1 MTVRILGVCGSPI
14 KGGNTE
20 LYLLEAL
27 KTAEGL
33 EDVET
38 EAVILADPEW
48 KDLRGCIHCNYCAAR
63 QKPGR
68 FCAFDDAMTPVY
80 PKVMAADGLILASPV
95 YLTRMS
101 WLMAAF
107 MDRLRAIGHG
117 KLYIGSLK
125 NKVAGAMAVT
135 WERNSGAETTLLSML
150 QGMML
155 FSLIPVG
162 AGLWGPYGATGVS
175 SADFKDHPG
184 NMHGVLAD
192 EYGMRNARELGRSVA
207 GLAKVIQAGT
217 ETLRDSGKDGS
228 RS

>member
-27 KTAEGL
+27 KTAEELG
-33 EDVET
+33 DVET
-38 EAVILADPEW
+38 EAVLLADPKWENF
-48 KDLRGCIHCNYCAAR
+48 RGCIHCNYCALR
-63 QKPGR
+63 QKPDR
-68 FCAFDDAMTPVY
+68 FCAFDDPMIAVY
-80 PKVMAADGLILASPV
+80 PKIMEAHGLILASPV

-117 KLYIGSLK
+117 KLHIGSLK
-125 NKVAGAMAVT
+125 NKVGGAMAVT

-162 AGLWGPYGATGVS
+162 TGLWGPYGATGLS
-175 SADFKDHPG
+175 SADFQDHPK
-184 NMHGVLAD
+184 NKHGVLAD

-217 ETLRDSGKDGS
+217 EALRVSGQDTRCS
-228 RS
+228 